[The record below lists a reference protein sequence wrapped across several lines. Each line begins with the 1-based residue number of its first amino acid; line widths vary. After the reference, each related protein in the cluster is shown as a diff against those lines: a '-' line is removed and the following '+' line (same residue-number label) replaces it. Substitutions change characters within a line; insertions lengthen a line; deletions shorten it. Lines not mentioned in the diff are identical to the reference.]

1 MILKII
7 LIAIMVIHTI
17 FDFILRSIA
26 IKHRELPLPE
36 EVSDIYSEER
46 FQKFKAYKKDY
57 LFPGI
62 FQSLLSLIVDIV
74 IIVSPFYSLMERLGR
89 NNIYLIFIVTLLI
102 TSLIE
107 EIVNLPFDYY
117 ATFVIE
123 EKYGKNKKTPLIFF
137 KDECLGFVSNLV
149 IMCVIV
155 LPLTALVLHLIHH
168 TALTSFT
175 LTNSILFTLILAV
188 GIGVVMLIA
197 MGLSYIVLNIQY
209 KFTDLEDGELKDKII
224 YLMRDS
230 KKKVKHI
237 KVYNESKKST
247 GKNAFL
253 LKMLW
258 YREFGIADNF
268 INEND
273 EDELLAVLSHEI
285 GHLKHKKN
293 IYNYLRYIF
302 ISMLL
307 IVLIVVLTHL
317 PFFNKLYIYF
327 LQAFSIKTL
336 NILLLG
342 EVIVTLLRP
351 VMRMLSIFN
360 NYVSRKEE
368 YEADDNAV
376 KEGYGEAL
384 IQTFKTLSSD
394 ELVDVN
400 PAPIIEFIEFDH
412 PGMYNRIHHIHQ
424 QIQEKNL
431 NKEETYGQNNIQTY
445 SHKS

>member
-224 YLMRDS
+224 YLMHDS

-307 IVLIVVLTHL
+307 IVLIVVLTNHAYVKHL
-317 PFFNKLYIYF
+317 
-327 LQAFSIKTL
+327 Q
-336 NILLLG
+336 
-342 EVIVTLLRP
+342 
-351 VMRMLSIFN
+351 
-360 NYVSRKEE
+360 
-368 YEADDNAV
+368 
-376 KEGYGEAL
+376 
-384 IQTFKTLSSD
+384 
-394 ELVDVN
+394 
-400 PAPIIEFIEFDH
+400 
-412 PGMYNRIHHIHQ
+412 
-424 QIQEKNL
+424 
-431 NKEETYGQNNIQTY
+431 
-445 SHKS
+445 